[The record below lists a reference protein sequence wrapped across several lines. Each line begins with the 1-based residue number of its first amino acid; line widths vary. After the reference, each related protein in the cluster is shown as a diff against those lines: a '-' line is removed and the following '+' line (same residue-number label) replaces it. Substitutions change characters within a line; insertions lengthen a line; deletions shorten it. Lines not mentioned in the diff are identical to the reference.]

1 MTQACAEPK
10 PVQWAGRRPRQSTG
24 QCSRR
29 CRPTLSRRLP
39 PQWPALSACCS
50 VPGKGVPQAH
60 RLKGSPAWHTC
71 GLASPCSLLRP
82 QRLQNGLAH
91 ALGATCVRR
100 SAAEGCHLWVGDR
113 PCCQL
118 GGLAAFR
125 QLPEKRAAAAPQRPL
140 WVLHPQGP
148 ACGREAVGVSWS
160 LCGETEAC
168 TFSQHPLSTCLESPL
183 SEPGFPT
190 AGSAPLHLL
199 LPRHP
204 APVWAPPASESAPH
218 PPGRL
223 GGQPPPLDPGG
234 PGCGWGQGM
243 RSEWPRLCASV
254 ASAAG
259 GHLVMT
265 HEVA

>member
-1 MTQACAEPK
+1 MTQPCAEPK
-10 PVQWAGRRPRQSTG
+10 PVQWAGRRPRRSTG

-39 PQWPALSACCS
+39 PPVASLERLQLCARQGGAAGSQVEGQPCLAHLWP
-50 VPGKGVPQAH
+50 G
-60 RLKGSPAWHTC
+60 
-71 GLASPCSLLRP
+71 
-82 QRLQNGLAH
+82 QNGLAH

-113 PCCQL
+113 LCCQL

-168 TFSQHPLSTCLESPL
+168 TFSQRPLSTCLESPL

-190 AGSAPLHLL
+190 AASAPLHPL